1 MGGRGSSSGV
11 SSSGNQ
17 YGSQYKTL
25 LKSGNIAFISKN
37 SRNSETLMETMTK
50 GRVYVTVGGD
60 ELQSITYFDN
70 KNKRTKSINLNHIH
84 KGMQPHTH
92 HGYFHNENDGLKG
105 ASQLT
110 SEEKKMVER
119 IEKIWYN
126 HKRKSK

>member
-17 YGSQYKTL
+17 YGSQYQTI
-25 LKSGNIAFISKN
+25 LKSGNIAFVSKN

-50 GRVYVTVGGD
+50 GRVYVSVGGD

-92 HGYFHNENDGLKG
+92 HGYLHNENDGPKG
-105 ASQLT
+105 ASKLT

-119 IEKIWYN
+119 VEKIWYN
-126 HKRKSK
+126 YKRKGK